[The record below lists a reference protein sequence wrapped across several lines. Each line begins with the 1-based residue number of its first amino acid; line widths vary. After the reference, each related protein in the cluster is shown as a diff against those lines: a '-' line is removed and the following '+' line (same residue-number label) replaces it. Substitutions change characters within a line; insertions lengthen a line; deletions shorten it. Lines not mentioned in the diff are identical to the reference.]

1 MCSER
6 RVVMPDGSVHVER
19 TFGNVRY
26 DLTTGLAT
34 TVISAPSSTMSQVV
48 RPDGTVA
55 METVVGVC
63 QLVFA
68 ALSHAGAWWDGG
80 LAACILAV
88 YLTAAICAM
97 SQLFGLCL
105 AALA

>member
-1 MCSER
+1 MRGMCSER

-34 TVISAPSSTMSQVV
+34 TVISAPNSTMSQVV

-55 METVVGVC
+55 METVVGGVRR
-63 QLVFA
+63 
-68 ALSHAGAWWDGG
+68 STDGVG
-80 LAACILAV
+80 DVRLL
-88 YLTAAICAM
+88 
-97 SQLFGLCL
+97 
-105 AALA
+105 